1 MNNDVMHTAK
11 NKRSKGM
18 QFANHRIV
26 PYIITI
32 DMYGVLQ
39 YQAHHVTFVMIFSK
53 VAAFFLFKVTILNVV
68 RFSVSTLL
76 RFPVLP

>member
-1 MNNDVMHTAK
+1 MTHSISGGGGGGGGGTGGTDSPFPMNNDVMHTAN

-39 YQAHHVTFVMIFSK
+39 YQAHHCHDF
-53 VAAFFLFKVTILNVV
+53 
-68 RFSVSTLL
+68 
-76 RFPVLP
+76 